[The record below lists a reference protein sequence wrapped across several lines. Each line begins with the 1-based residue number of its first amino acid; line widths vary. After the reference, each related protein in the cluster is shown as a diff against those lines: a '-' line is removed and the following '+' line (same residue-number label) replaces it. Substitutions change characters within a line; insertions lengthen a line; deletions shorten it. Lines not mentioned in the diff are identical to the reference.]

1 MRDLLKN
8 LPEGGLTEDTL
19 TAIETA
25 FNDRVNIHVEKAL
38 AQQDELYAEKLQT
51 LIDAIDKDHTAKLRK
66 VVEAIDTNNTGKLKQ
81 VIVKYEKELSKKA
94 STFKES
100 IVSNLSNYLDLYLE
114 EAVPTADI
122 KEAVRNKQAV
132 TVLEN
137 LRKTLSIDSALIN
150 ASIREA
156 VLDGKQ
162 QIEQSTAAANQL
174 QEENSKLKGELD
186 KLASSLMLEQK
197 TQDMTAKKKEYM
209 KKLLGDKPAN
219 FIAENFDYTS
229 KLFDKKE
236 TERLAILKEQAF
248 ETRTVKTDSPKTVA
262 QPVKKTTAVDPYL
275 NELQRIR

>member
-1 MRDLLKN
+1 MRDLLNN

-25 FNDRVNIHVEKAL
+25 FTDRVKIHVEKAL
-38 AQQDELYAEKLQT
+38 TQQDELYAEKLQT
-51 LIDAIDKDHTAKLRK
+51 LINAIDKDHTTKLQK
-66 VVEAIDTNNTGKLKQ
+66 VVEAIDSNNTHKLKK
-81 VIVKYEKELSKKA
+81 VIVKYEKDLSKNA
-94 STFKES
+94 SVFKES
-100 IVSNLSNYLDLYLE
+100 IVTNISNYLDLYLE

-122 KEAVRNKQAV
+122 REAVRNKQAV

-137 LRKTLSIDSALIN
+137 LRKTLSVDSALIN

-162 QIEQSTAAANQL
+162 QIEESTAVASQL
-174 QEENSKLKGELD
+174 QEENAELKSKLD
-186 KLASSLMLEQK
+186 KLTSSLILEQK
-197 TQDMTAKKKEYM
+197 TQDMSTKKKEYM
-209 KKLLGDKPAN
+209 KKLLGDKPSN

-248 ETRTVKTDSPKTVA
+248 ETRTVKTDSPKTVE
-262 QPVKKTTAVDPYL
+262 QPSKTLTPVNPYL
-275 NELQRIR
+275 SELQRIR